1 MTKRKSKKDRILDI
15 LQSISNDLN
24 PLRKILD
31 LLVKHY
37 LELMKIE
44 QNKNWMNNWWI
55 YCRW

>member
-44 QNKNWMNNWWI
+44 QNKNWMNNW
-55 YCRW
+55 